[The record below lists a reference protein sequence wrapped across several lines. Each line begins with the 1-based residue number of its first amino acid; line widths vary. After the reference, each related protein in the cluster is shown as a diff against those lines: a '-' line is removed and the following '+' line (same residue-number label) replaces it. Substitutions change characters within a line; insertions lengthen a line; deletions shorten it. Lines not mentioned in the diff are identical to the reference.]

1 MEKDIVI
8 MKLADIIQFI
18 EETTGEQ
25 SITEI
30 ELTPVP
36 FADENVYMTGFR
48 IDAPSPMIR
57 LKVIRKLKLFSTNP
71 ATQQQI
77 EYYMMNPDAE
87 MWIDCDALDSYIL
100 KQAID
105 ELTKKLYK
113 STALDVLHI
122 TYREGDDEVVRH
134 IAYNSRR
141 IACKDAMNLRK
152 THNGLRFN
160 FSKATNKEH
169 KISDLEFA
177 TAAL

>member
-1 MEKDIVI
+1 MEKDIIV
-8 MKLADIIQFI
+8 MKMADLVQFI
-18 EETTGEQ
+18 EETTGEERV
-25 SITEI
+25 TEV
-30 ELTPVP
+30 ELSPVP
-36 FADENVYMTGFR
+36 FADDNIYMTGFR
-48 IDAPSPMIR
+48 IDTPLPMIR
-57 LKVIRKLKLFSTNP
+57 LKIIKKLKLFSTNP
-71 ATQQQI
+71 STQQQI

-87 MWIDCDALDSYIL
+87 MWIDCDALDAYML

-105 ELTKKLYK
+105 QMTKNVYK

-122 TYREGDDEVVRH
+122 TYRENGEDIERH

-141 IACKDAMNLRK
+141 IACKDAMNIRK
-152 THNGLRFN
+152 EHTTLKFH

>member
-25 SITEI
+25 AITEV

-36 FADENVYMTGFR
+36 FADENIYMTGFR

-71 ATQQQI
+71 STQQQI

-113 STALDVLHI
+113 STALDVLHV

>member
-8 MKLADIIQFI
+8 MKLADMIQFI

-25 SITEI
+25 AITEV
-30 ELTPVP
+30 ELSPAP
-36 FADENVYMTGFR
+36 FSDENVYMTGFR
-48 IDAPSPMIR
+48 IDTPSPMIR
-57 LKVIRKLKLFSTNP
+57 LKVIRKLRLFSTNP
-71 ATQQQI
+71 STQQQI

-87 MWIDCDALDSYIL
+87 MWIDCDALDSYTL

-105 ELTKKLYK
+105 TMTKKLYT
-113 STALDVLHI
+113 STALDIMHV
-122 TYREGDDEVVRH
+122 TYREGDEEITRH

-152 THNGLRFN
+152 THNGLHFRF
-160 FSKATNKEH
+160 SQATNKEH

>member
-18 EETTGEQ
+18 EETTEEQ
-25 SITEI
+25 AITEV
-30 ELTPVP
+30 ELSPVP
-36 FADENVYMTGFR
+36 FTDENVYMTGFR
-48 IDAPSPMIR
+48 IDTPSPMIR

-71 ATQQQI
+71 STQQQI

-87 MWIDCDALDSYIL
+87 MWIDCDALDSYTL

-113 STALDVLHI
+113 STALDIMHV

-152 THNGLRFN
+152 THNGLHFRF
-160 FSKATNKEH
+160 SQAINKEH

-177 TAAL
+177 TSAL

>member
-8 MKLADIIQFI
+8 MKLADMIQFI

-25 SITEI
+25 AITEV
-30 ELTPVP
+30 ELSPVP

-48 IDAPSPMIR
+48 IDTPSPMIR
-57 LKVIRKLKLFSTNP
+57 IKVIRKLKLFSTNP
-71 ATQQQI
+71 STQQQI

-113 STALDVLHI
+113 STALDIMHV
-122 TYREGDDEVVRH
+122 TYRENDDEVVRH

-152 THNGLRFN
+152 THNGLHFRF
-160 FSKATNKEH
+160 SQATNKEH

-177 TAAL
+177 TSAL